1 MFVNPHHA
9 HPLSINAR
17 GNSYTPLDT
26 QAAMLLLL
34 LNRVSHAAIHR
45 LIHGN
50 HKAIENMDT
59 RLCQL
64 REAWVLDEEK
74 KICFG
79 QGQKWRLTKPPLIG
93 R

>member
-50 HKAIENMDT
+50 HKAIENMDA

-64 REAWVLDEEK
+64 WKLGSWMRRRKFASGK
-74 KICFG
+74 ARSG
-79 QGQKWRLTKPPLIG
+79 G
-93 R
+93 